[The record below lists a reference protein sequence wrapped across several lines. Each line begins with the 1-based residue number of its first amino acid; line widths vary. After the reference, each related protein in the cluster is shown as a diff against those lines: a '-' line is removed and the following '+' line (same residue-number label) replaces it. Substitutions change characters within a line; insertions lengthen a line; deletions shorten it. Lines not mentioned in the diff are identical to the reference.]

1 MPPKTSAKGGPASG
15 GKTSK
20 GPHGKILAFWSFSEF
35 PQYSRSAGWYFT
47 FGIMTSILILYT
59 IFTKNFLFGVIII
72 MFTLIIFL
80 HSTKKPDKVSL
91 AITEDGLEVGNN
103 FYLYKE
109 IKKFWIIYE
118 PPDVKNL
125 YFDFKGLRPTLI
137 IPLENK
143 NPVQIR
149 KILLDYLDED
159 LEKEDESLS
168 EYLGRKL
175 KI

>member
-1 MPPKTSAKGGPASG
+1 
-15 GKTSK
+15 
-20 GPHGKILAFWSFSEF
+20 
-35 PQYSRSAGWYFT
+35 
-47 FGIMTSILILYT
+47 
-59 IFTKNFLFGVIII
+59 